1 VLADE
6 YVGHVTG
13 ARQAAAKPLLLDAK
27 PLLLH
32 ATMPSTKRTE
42 HSDEEMQSTTRAM
55 RSTRRASASAEDLK
69 LLRAPEHEPKHS
81 TAGALTQPPAMTNFN
96 MFDEDGAGKFL
107 ILK

>member
-1 VLADE
+1 MLADE
-6 YVGHVTG
+6 YVGDMTG
-13 ARQAAAKPLLLDAK
+13 VRQAPAK

-32 ATMPSTKRTE
+32 ATMPRTKRTE
-42 HSDEEMQSTTRAM
+42 HTDEEMHSTTR
-55 RSTRRASASAEDLK
+55 SSAEDLM
-69 LLRAPEHEPKHS
+69 LLRAGEHEPKHS